1 MYVSWNKINTS
12 IYPSLSTA
20 VTAEDRHAVMSEDV
34 VLTCSISQLLNTVSV
49 QWRDSSGQVINSDS
63 GYTVNQGSKDESGN
77 QYSTLQISATKLQT
91 FGATSIA
98 YTCQVFSGDDSD
110 AITKTMTLTLYD
122 YSKLPWYLVVD
133 NCSPTRSC
141 FVFNKCAVLGTINL
155 TSGTFAPELRQLSLK
170 LEALAPV
177 ATVIQSH
184 SKYQS
189 SLVGQKPRI

>member
-12 IYPSLSTA
+12 IYPSLLTA

-34 VLTCSISQLLNTVSV
+34 LLTCSISQLLNTVSV

-63 GYTVNQGSKDESGN
+63 DYTVNQGSKDESGN
-77 QYSTLQISATKLQT
+77 QYSTLQISTTKLQT
-91 FGATSIA
+91 FGATTVT

-122 YSKLPWYLVVD
+122 YSKLPWYLVD

-141 FVFNKCAVLGTINL
+141 FVFKCAVLGTINL
-155 TSGTFAPELRQLSLK
+155 TSGTFGAALELRQLSLK

-189 SLVGQKPRI
+189 SLAH